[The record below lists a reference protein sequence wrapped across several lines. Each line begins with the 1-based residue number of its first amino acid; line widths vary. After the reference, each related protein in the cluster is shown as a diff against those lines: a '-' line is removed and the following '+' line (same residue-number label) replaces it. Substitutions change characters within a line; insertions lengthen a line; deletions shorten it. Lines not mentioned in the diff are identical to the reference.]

1 MQKFESSRFFLLFL
15 VAVSV
20 FGLALVPLLLLQPN
34 LHEYQSPFRRPIVV
48 AIYCIVC
55 SVGVVAVFYP
65 SKCRMMF
72 QKPAV
77 SNNYKDT
84 SASTVQFKGHHPECK
99 EFSANRITIGGSVFC
114 AACSGLLVGAIV
126 AIAGAV
132 LFSLGFIDFGTR
144 NLWVLVAGEVLMLV
158 GLAQIKMRG
167 FVKMAVNA
175 LFVVGSYIS
184 LVGADLAGQS
194 LLIDAYVLGLIVF
207 MLWFRILLSE
217 WNNKRICLA
226 CERCT

>member
-1 MQKFESSRFFLLFL
+1 M
-15 VAVSV
+15 AVSV

-34 LHEYQSPFRRPIVV
+34 LHADQSPFRRPIVA
-48 AIYCIVC
+48 AIYCVVC
-55 SVGVVAVFYP
+55 SVGVIAVFYP

-72 QKPAV
+72 QKPSV
-77 SNNYKDT
+77 SNNYKDA
-84 SASTVQFKGHHPECK
+84 SATVQFKGHHPECK

-184 LVGADLAGQS
+184 LVGTDLAGQS

-217 WNNKRICLA
+217 L
-226 CERCT
+226 EQ